1 MFCSITDKNVTAM
14 IEDGTI
20 GEEVGFGLPVSKL
33 VKDEPVDEDEAAL
46 KENLSDLK
54 SA

>member
-1 MFCSITDKNVTAM
+1 M
-14 IEDGTI
+14 IEDGTL
-20 GEEVGFGLPVSKL
+20 GEEVGFGKPAAKS

-46 KENLSDLK
+46 KENLADFK